1 MIKKTLVVLFSL
13 SISFASDFS
22 ADKWKQLFEQF
33 QQNYP
38 TFSIQDIKQMKSM
51 IQSGDYD
58 ASARDMEEFLGEWF
72 LEDETIEIYVT
83 VDSDQSVP
91 NMLALSAMV
100 EAEGVITA
108 TGSDFE
114 EELTYILDE
123 EAIDDGGDEY
133 NWACDDV
140 YGTSW
145 YESEDEC
152 NMYCENDCYYDDGD
166 GGEDDGVS
174 ANIMN
179 MSFFEFF
186 MLLFG
191 MEPEGV
197 DVPVIVGFFMDED
210 YDVKHVEGLMFSDDG
225 EMLGFEADSV
235 DLAAG
240 AAFDSDENTITFTS
254 LELKDSLRVTQL
266 TLDGTIGPG
275 TVDFEAG
282 VPTLVPYFDE
292 EEMFGEEEME
302 DVYMVFNDDSSG
314 MEIYIEED
322 EYSGEM
328 YTDTAYYAWWLDN
341 DMLLINFFGGGEWV
355 CNENPDDPSYWGD
368 EDECNDYCD
377 IDCEVEDQSDTI
389 SFSYEFDEDT
399 LHIAGNVYVCE
410 DETDGYQECLE
421 DELPIPPELRDI
433 GDAYITFGRA
443 MVFTG
448 DNVSIAN
455 ANALIPNQFKVY
467 DAYPNPFN
475 PVTTLR
481 YQLPEANMVTVTIYD
496 MVGREVKTLL
506 NQQQTAGLHGIQW
519 NGTNNL
525 GNTVS
530 AGIYLYQV
538 QSGPYNQI
546 NKMILLK

>member
-1 MIKKTLVVLFSL
+1 MIKALIVLFSL

-33 QQNYP
+33 QKNYP
-38 TFSIQDIKQMKSM
+38 TFSIQDIKQMQSM

-72 LEDETIEIYVT
+72 VEDETIEIYVT

-100 EAEGVITA
+100 EAEGAITA

-166 GGEDDGVS
+166 EEDGAS

-210 YDVKHVEGLMFSDDG
+210 YDVQHVEGLMFSDEG

-282 VPTLVPYFDE
+282 VPTLVPYFDG
-292 EEMFGEEEME
+292 EEMFDDNEEE
-302 DVYMVFNDDSSG
+302 VYMVFNDDYTG

-328 YTDTAYYAWWLDN
+328 YTDTADYAWWLDN
-341 DMLLINFFGGGEWV
+341 DMLLINFLDGEWI
-355 CNENPDDPSYWGD
+355 CNEDPDDPSYWGD

-377 IDCEVEDQSDTI
+377 IDCEVEDPSDTI

-410 DETDGYQECLE
+410 DETEGYEECLQ

-433 GDAYITFGRA
+433 DDAYITFGRA

-455 ANALIPNQFKVY
+455 ANALTPNQFKVFN
-467 DAYPNPFN
+467 AYPNPFN

-496 MVGREVKTLL
+496 MAGKEVKTLIH
-506 NQQQTAGLHGIQW
+506 QQQTAGVHGVQW
-519 NGTNNL
+519 NGANNL
-525 GNTVS
+525 GNMVS
-530 AGIYLYQV
+530 AGIYIYQV
-538 QSGPYNQI
+538 QSGVYNQT

>member
-1 MIKKTLVVLFSL
+1 MIKALIVLLSFSV
-13 SISFASDFS
+13 SFATDFS
-22 ADKWKQLFEQF
+22 SEKWKQLFEQF
-33 QQNYP
+33 QQNYR
-38 TFSIQDIKQMKSM
+38 TFSIDDIKQLKSK
-51 IQSGDYD
+51 IQSGDYQ
-58 ASARDMEEFLGEWF
+58 ASSRDMEEFYGEWF
-72 LEDETIEIYVT
+72 REDETIEIYVT

-91 NMLALSAMV
+91 NMLALAAMV

-133 NWACDDV
+133 NWACDEDG
-140 YGTSW
+140 GTSW

-152 NMYCENDCYYDDGD
+152 NMYCENDCYYYDDE
-166 GGEDDGVS
+166 EDDGVS

-210 YDVKHVEGLMFSDDG
+210 YDVQYVEGVMFSDEG
-225 EMLGFEADSV
+225 EMLGLEADSV

-282 VPTLVPYFDE
+282 VPTLVPFLDP
-292 EEMFGEEEME
+292 EMFGEEELEE
-302 DVYMVFNDDSSG
+302 DVYMVFNDDSTG
-314 MEIYIEED
+314 MEIYHEED
-322 EYSGEM
+322 DYYGEV
-328 YTDTAYYAWWLDN
+328 YIDTSDFAWAANSEMVWLKYLD
-341 DMLLINFFGGGEWV
+341 DGEWI
-355 CNENPDDPSYWGD
+355 CNENPDDPLYWND
-368 EDECNDYCD
+368 EDECNDYCNV
-377 IDCEVEDQSDTI
+377 DCYYEDLGDTL
-389 SFSYEFDEDT
+389 SLSYEFDEDT
-399 LHIAGNVYVCE
+399 LQIGADVDVCDDYDSFE
-410 DETDGYQECLE
+410 ECIE
-421 DELPIPPELRDI
+421 EEEFPIPPDLRDI
-433 GDAYITFGRA
+433 TDFYVSYGRT

-448 DNVSIAN
+448 DNVSTAHDN
-455 ANALIPNQFKVY
+455 VLIPNQFKVY

-481 YQLPEANMVTVTIYD
+481 YQLPEANLVSVIIYD
-496 MVGREVKTLL
+496 MAGKEVKTLIH
-506 NQQQTAGLHGIQW
+506 QQQNQGLHTFQW

-538 QSGPYNQI
+538 HSGIYNQT

>member
-1 MIKKTLVVLFSL
+1 MIKTLVVLFSL

-33 QQNYP
+33 QKNYP
-38 TFSIQDIKQMKSM
+38 TFSIQDIKQMQSM

-58 ASARDMEEFLGEWF
+58 ASARDMEEFLGEWYR
-72 LEDETIEIYVT
+72 EDETIEIYVT
-83 VDSDQSVP
+83 VDTDQSVP
-91 NMLALSAMV
+91 NMMALSAME

-123 EAIDDGGDEY
+123 ETIDDGGGEY
-133 NWACDDV
+133 NWACDVD
-140 YGTSW
+140 GETQW
-145 YESEDEC
+145 YETEDEC

-166 GGEDDGVS
+166 EEDGVS

-197 DVPVIVGFFMDED
+197 DVPVVVTFFMDED
-210 YDVKHVEGLMFSDDG
+210 NDVQLVGGIMFSDNG
-225 EMLGFEADSV
+225 EMFELIADSV

-240 AAFDSDENTITFTS
+240 AFFSEDENTITFTN

-266 TLDGTIGPG
+266 TVNGTIGPG
-275 TVDFEAG
+275 MVDFEAG
-282 VPTLVPYFDE
+282 VPTLLPTLDP
-292 EEMFGEEEME
+292 EMFGEEEME
-302 DVYMVFNDDSSG
+302 DAYMVFNDDYSG

-322 EYSGEM
+322 EYSGEL
-328 YTDTAYYAWWLDN
+328 YIDTSQYAWWLDD
-341 DMLLINFFGGGEWV
+341 DMVMISYLDEGEWLCEV
-355 CNENPDDPSYWGD
+355 SEGEQTYWND
-368 EDECNDYCD
+368 EDECNENCNNVCFY
-377 IDCEVEDQSDTI
+377 EDNTDTL
-389 SFSYEFDEDT
+389 SLGYEFDEDT
-399 LHIAGNVYVCE
+399 LHLGGDVYMCAEYDYIEDCIE
-410 DETDGYQECLE
+410 DE
-421 DELPIPPELRDI
+421 ELSVPPDLRDI
-433 GDAYITFGRA
+433 SDLYVSYLRV
-443 MVFTG
+443 MVSTG
-448 DNVSIAN
+448 SNVSTVNENI
-455 ANALIPNQFKVY
+455 LMPNQFRVY

-496 MVGREVKTLL
+496 MAGRQVKNLID
-506 NQQQTAGLHGIQW
+506 QQQGQGLHSIQW

-538 QSGPYNQI
+538 HSGVYNQT
-546 NKMILLK
+546 NKMIFLK

>member
-1 MIKKTLVVLFSL
+1 MIKTLVVLFSL

-33 QQNYP
+33 QKNYP
-38 TFSIQDIKQMKSM
+38 TFSIQDIKQMQSM

-58 ASARDMEEFLGEWF
+58 ASARDMEEFLGEWYR
-72 LEDETIEIYVT
+72 EDETIEIYVT
-83 VDSDQSVP
+83 VDTDQSVP
-91 NMLALSAMV
+91 NMMALSAME

-123 EAIDDGGDEY
+123 ETIDDGGGEY
-133 NWACDDV
+133 NWACDVD
-140 YGTSW
+140 GETQW
-145 YESEDEC
+145 YETEDEC

-166 GGEDDGVS
+166 EEDGVS

-197 DVPVIVGFFMDED
+197 DVPVVVTFFMDED
-210 YDVKHVEGLMFSDDG
+210 YDVQLVGGIMFSDNG
-225 EMLGFEADSV
+225 EMFELIADSV

-240 AAFDSDENTITFTS
+240 AFFSEDENTITFTN

-266 TLDGTIGPG
+266 TVNGTIGPG

-282 VPTLVPYFDE
+282 VPTLLPTLDP
-292 EEMFGEEEME
+292 EMFGEEEME
-302 DVYMVFNDDSSG
+302 DAYMVFNDDYSG

-322 EYSGEM
+322 EYSGEL
-328 YTDTAYYAWWLDN
+328 YIDTSQYAWWLDD
-341 DMLLINFFGGGEWV
+341 DMVMISYLDEGEWLCEV
-355 CNENPDDPSYWGD
+355 SEGEQTYWND
-368 EDECNDYCD
+368 EDECNENCNNVCFY
-377 IDCEVEDQSDTI
+377 EDNTDTL
-389 SFSYEFDEDT
+389 SLGYEFDEDT
-399 LHIAGNVYVCE
+399 LHLGGDVYMCAEYDYIEDCIE
-410 DETDGYQECLE
+410 DE
-421 DELPIPPELRDI
+421 ELPVPPDLRDI
-433 GDAYITFGRA
+433 SDLYVSYLRV
-443 MVFTG
+443 MVSTG
-448 DNVSIAN
+448 SNVSTVNENI
-455 ANALIPNQFKVY
+455 LMPNQFRVY

-496 MVGREVKTLL
+496 MAGRQVKNLID
-506 NQQQTAGLHGIQW
+506 QQQGQGLHSIQW

-538 QSGPYNQI
+538 HSGVYNQT
-546 NKMILLK
+546 NKMIFLK

>member
-1 MIKKTLVVLFSL
+1 MIKALIVLFSL
-13 SISFASDFS
+13 SLSFASDFS
-22 ADKWKQLFEQF
+22 ADEWKELFKQF
-33 QQNYP
+33 QKNYP
-38 TFSIQDIKQMKSM
+38 TFSIQDIKQMQSM

-72 LEDETIEIYVT
+72 VEDETIEIYVT

-100 EAEGVITA
+100 EAEGAITA

-166 GGEDDGVS
+166 EEDGAS

-210 YDVKHVEGLMFSDDG
+210 YDVQHVEGLMFSDEG

-282 VPTLVPYFDE
+282 VPTLVPYFDG
-292 EEMFGEEEME
+292 EEMFDDNEEE
-302 DVYMVFNDDSSG
+302 VYMVFNDDYTG

-328 YTDTAYYAWWLDN
+328 YTDTADYAWWLDN
-341 DMLLINFFGGGEWV
+341 DMLLINFLDGEWI
-355 CNENPDDPSYWGD
+355 CNEDPDDPSYWGD

-377 IDCEVEDQSDTI
+377 IDCEVEDPSDTI

-410 DETDGYQECLE
+410 HETDGYQECLQ
-421 DELPIPPELRDI
+421 DELPIPPELSDI
-433 GDAYITFGRA
+433 GDAYITFGRV

-467 DAYPNPFN
+467 DAYPKPFN

-496 MVGREVKTLL
+496 MAGKEVKTLIH
-506 NQQQTAGLHGIQW
+506 QQQTAGVHGVQW
-519 NGTNNL
+519 NGANNL
-525 GNTVS
+525 GNMVS
-530 AGIYLYQV
+530 AGIYIYQV
-538 QSGPYNQI
+538 QSGVYNQT

>member
-33 QQNYP
+33 QKNYP

-58 ASARDMEEFLGEWF
+58 VSARDMEEFLGEWS

-123 EAIDDGGDEY
+123 ETIDDGGDEY
-133 NWACDDV
+133 NWACDDA

-152 NMYCENDCYYDDGD
+152 NMYCESDCYFDEGDD
-166 GGEDDGVS
+166 GEDDGVS
-174 ANIMN
+174 GNIMN

-197 DVPVIVGFFMDED
+197 DVPVIVTFFMDED
-210 YDVKHVEGLMFSDDG
+210 YDVQFVGGVMFSDDG
-225 EMLGFEADSV
+225 EMFELIADSV
-235 DLAAG
+235 DLSSG

-292 EEMFGEEEME
+292 EEMFGEEME

-448 DNVSIAN
+448 DNVSISN

-506 NQQQTAGLHGIQW
+506 NQQQTTGLHGIQW

>member
-1 MIKKTLVVLFSL
+1 MIKALIVLFSL
-13 SISFASDFS
+13 SLSFASDFS

-33 QQNYP
+33 QKNYP
-38 TFSIQDIKQMKSM
+38 TFSIQDIKQMQSM

-72 LEDETIEIYVT
+72 VEDETIEIYVT

-100 EAEGVITA
+100 EAEGAITA

-166 GGEDDGVS
+166 EEDGAS

-210 YDVKHVEGLMFSDDG
+210 YDVQHVEGLMFSDEG

-282 VPTLVPYFDE
+282 VPTLVPYFDG
-292 EEMFGEEEME
+292 EEMFDDNEEE
-302 DVYMVFNDDSSG
+302 VYMVFNDDYTG

-328 YTDTAYYAWWLDN
+328 YTDTADYAWWLDN
-341 DMLLINFFGGGEWV
+341 DMLLINFLDGEWI
-355 CNENPDDPSYWGD
+355 CNEDPDDPSYWGD

-377 IDCEVEDQSDTI
+377 IDCEVEDPSDTI

-410 DETDGYQECLE
+410 DETEGYEECLQ

-433 GDAYITFGRA
+433 DDAYITFGRA

-455 ANALIPNQFKVY
+455 ANALTPNQFKVFN
-467 DAYPNPFN
+467 AYPNPFN

-481 YQLPEANMVTVTIYD
+481 YQLPEANMVSVIIYD
-496 MVGREVKTLL
+496 MAGKEVKTLIH
-506 NQQQTAGLHGIQW
+506 QQQTAGLHGIQW

-525 GNTVS
+525 GNMVS

-538 QSGPYNQI
+538 QSGVYNQT

>member
-1 MIKKTLVVLFSL
+1 MIKALIVLFSL
-13 SISFASDFS
+13 SLSFASDFS
-22 ADKWKQLFEQF
+22 ADEWKELFKQF
-33 QQNYP
+33 QKNYP
-38 TFSIQDIKQMKSM
+38 TFSIQDIKQMQSM

-72 LEDETIEIYVT
+72 VEDETIEIYVT

-100 EAEGVITA
+100 EAEGAITA

-166 GGEDDGVS
+166 EEDGAS

-210 YDVKHVEGLMFSDDG
+210 YDVQHVEGLMFSDEG

-282 VPTLVPYFDE
+282 VPTLVPYFDG
-292 EEMFGEEEME
+292 EEMFDDNEEE
-302 DVYMVFNDDSSG
+302 VYMVFNDDYTG

-328 YTDTAYYAWWLDN
+328 YTDTADYAWWLDN
-341 DMLLINFFGGGEWV
+341 DMLLINFLDGEWI
-355 CNENPDDPSYWGD
+355 CNEDPDDPSYWGD

-377 IDCEVEDQSDTI
+377 IDCEVEDPSDTI

-410 DETDGYQECLE
+410 DETEGYEECLQ

-433 GDAYITFGRA
+433 DDAYITFGRA

-455 ANALIPNQFKVY
+455 ANALTPNQFKVFN
-467 DAYPNPFN
+467 AYPNPFN

-496 MVGREVKTLL
+496 MAGKEVKTLIH
-506 NQQQTAGLHGIQW
+506 QQQTAGVHGIQW

-538 QSGPYNQI
+538 QSGVYNQT

>member
-1 MIKKTLVVLFSL
+1 MIKTLVVLFSL

-33 QQNYP
+33 QKNYP
-38 TFSIQDIKQMKSM
+38 TFSIQDIKQMQSM

-58 ASARDMEEFLGEWF
+58 ASTRDMEEFLGEWYR
-72 LEDETIEIYVT
+72 EDETIEIYVT
-83 VDSDQSVP
+83 VDTDQSVP
-91 NMLALSAMV
+91 NMMALSAME

-123 EAIDDGGDEY
+123 ETIDDGGGEY
-133 NWACDDV
+133 NWACDVD
-140 YGTSW
+140 GETQW
-145 YESEDEC
+145 YETEDEC

-166 GGEDDGVS
+166 EEDGVS

-197 DVPVIVGFFMDED
+197 DVPVVVTFFMDED
-210 YDVKHVEGLMFSDDG
+210 YDVQLVGGIMFSDDG
-225 EMLGFEADSV
+225 EMFELIADSV

-240 AAFDSDENTITFTS
+240 AFFSEDENTITFTN

-266 TLDGTIGPG
+266 TVNGTIGPG
-275 TVDFEAG
+275 MVDFEAG
-282 VPTLVPYFDE
+282 VPTLLPTLDP
-292 EEMFGEEEME
+292 EMFGEEEME
-302 DVYMVFNDDSSG
+302 DAYMVFNDDYSG

-322 EYSGEM
+322 EYSGEL
-328 YTDTAYYAWWLDN
+328 YSDTSQYAWWLDD
-341 DMLLINFFGGGEWV
+341 DMVMISYLDEGEWLCEV
-355 CNENPDDPSYWGD
+355 SEGEQTYWND
-368 EDECNDYCD
+368 EDECNENCNNVCFY
-377 IDCEVEDQSDTI
+377 EDNTDTL
-389 SFSYEFDEDT
+389 SLGYEFDEDT
-399 LHIAGNVYVCE
+399 LHLGGDVYMCAEYDYIEDCIE
-410 DETDGYQECLE
+410 DE
-421 DELPIPPELRDI
+421 ELPVPPDLRDI
-433 GDAYITFGRA
+433 SDLYVSYLRV
-443 MVFTG
+443 MVSTG
-448 DNVSIAN
+448 SNVSTVNENI
-455 ANALIPNQFKVY
+455 LMPNQFRVY

-496 MVGREVKTLL
+496 MAGRQVKNLID
-506 NQQQTAGLHGIQW
+506 QQQGQGLHSIQW

-538 QSGPYNQI
+538 HSGVYNQT
-546 NKMILLK
+546 NKMIFLK

>member
-1 MIKKTLVVLFSL
+1 MIKTLVVLFSL

-33 QQNYP
+33 QKNYP
-38 TFSIQDIKQMKSM
+38 TFSIQDIKQMQSM

-58 ASARDMEEFLGEWF
+58 ASARDMEEFLGEWYR
-72 LEDETIEIYVT
+72 EDETIEIYVT
-83 VDSDQSVP
+83 VDTDQSVP
-91 NMLALSAMV
+91 NMMALSAME

-123 EAIDDGGDEY
+123 ETIDDGGGEY
-133 NWACDDV
+133 NWACDVD
-140 YGTSW
+140 GETQW
-145 YESEDEC
+145 YETEDEC

-166 GGEDDGVS
+166 EEDGVS

-197 DVPVIVGFFMDED
+197 DVPVVVTFFMDED
-210 YDVKHVEGLMFSDDG
+210 YDVQLVGGIMFSDNG
-225 EMLGFEADSV
+225 EMFELIADSV

-240 AAFDSDENTITFTS
+240 AFFSEDENTITFTN

-266 TLDGTIGPG
+266 TVNGTIGPG
-275 TVDFEAG
+275 MVDFEAG
-282 VPTLVPYFDE
+282 VPTLLPTFDP
-292 EEMFGEEEME
+292 EMFGEEEME
-302 DVYMVFNDDSSG
+302 DAYMVFNDDYSG

-322 EYSGEM
+322 EYSGEL
-328 YTDTAYYAWWLDN
+328 YIDTSQYAWWLDD
-341 DMLLINFFGGGEWV
+341 DMVMISYLDEGEWLCEV
-355 CNENPDDPSYWGD
+355 SEGEQTYWND
-368 EDECNDYCD
+368 EDECNENCNNVCFY
-377 IDCEVEDQSDTI
+377 EDNTDTL
-389 SFSYEFDEDT
+389 SLGYEFDEDT
-399 LHIAGNVYVCE
+399 LHLGGDVYMCAEYDYIEDCIE
-410 DETDGYQECLE
+410 DE
-421 DELPIPPELRDI
+421 ELSVPPDLRDI
-433 GDAYITFGRA
+433 SDLYVSYLRV
-443 MVFTG
+443 MVSTG
-448 DNVSIAN
+448 SNVSTVNENI
-455 ANALIPNQFKVY
+455 LMPNQFRVY

-496 MVGREVKTLL
+496 MAGRQVKNLID
-506 NQQQTAGLHGIQW
+506 QQQGQGLHSIQW

-538 QSGPYNQI
+538 HSGVYNQT
-546 NKMILLK
+546 NKMIFLK

>member
-1 MIKKTLVVLFSL
+1 MIKALIVLFSL
-13 SISFASDFS
+13 SLSFASDFS

-33 QQNYP
+33 QKNYP
-38 TFSIQDIKQMKSM
+38 TFSIQDIKQMQSM

-72 LEDETIEIYVT
+72 VEDETIEIYVT

-100 EAEGVITA
+100 EAEGAITA

-166 GGEDDGVS
+166 EEDGAS

-210 YDVKHVEGLMFSDDG
+210 YDVQHVEGLMFSDEG

-282 VPTLVPYFDE
+282 VPTLVPYFDG
-292 EEMFGEEEME
+292 EEMFDDNEEE
-302 DVYMVFNDDSSG
+302 VYMVFNDDYTG

-328 YTDTAYYAWWLDN
+328 YTDTADYAWWLDN
-341 DMLLINFFGGGEWV
+341 DMLLINFLDGEWI
-355 CNENPDDPSYWGD
+355 CNEDPDDPSYWGD

-377 IDCEVEDQSDTI
+377 IDCEVEDPSDTI

-410 DETDGYQECLE
+410 DETEGYEECLQ

-433 GDAYITFGRA
+433 DDAYITFGRA

-455 ANALIPNQFKVY
+455 ANALTPNQFKVFN
-467 DAYPNPFN
+467 AYPNPFN

-496 MVGREVKTLL
+496 MAGKEVKTLIH
-506 NQQQTAGLHGIQW
+506 QQQTAGVHGVQW
-519 NGTNNL
+519 NGANNL
-525 GNTVS
+525 GNMVS
-530 AGIYLYQV
+530 AGIYIYQV
-538 QSGPYNQI
+538 QSGVYNQT

>member
-1 MIKKTLVVLFSL
+1 MIKTLVVLFSL

-33 QQNYP
+33 QKNYP
-38 TFSIQDIKQMKSM
+38 TFSIQDIKQMQSM

-72 LEDETIEIYVT
+72 MEDETIEIYVT

-91 NMLALSAMV
+91 NMLALAAME
-100 EAEGVITA
+100 EAEGAITA

-123 EAIDDGGDEY
+123 EAIEDGGEEY
-133 NWACDDV
+133 NWACDVD
-140 YGTSW
+140 GETQW

-197 DVPVIVGFFMDED
+197 DVPVIVSFFLDED
-210 YDVKHVEGLMFSDDG
+210 YDVKHVEGVMFSDDG

-282 VPTLVPYFDE
+282 VPTLLPTFDP
-292 EEMFGEEEME
+292 EMFGEEEME
-302 DVYMVFNDDSSG
+302 EVYMVFNDDYTG
-314 MEIYIEED
+314 MEIHIEED
-322 EYSGEM
+322 EYSGEV
-328 YTDTAYYAWWLDN
+328 YTDTADYTWSLDN
-341 DMLLINFFGGGEWV
+341 DMLLINFSGGEWV
-355 CNENPDDPSYWGD
+355 CNENPDDPDYYD
-368 EDECNDYCD
+368 ESEEDVCNTWCD
-377 IDCEVEDQSDTI
+377 IDCEFEDQSDTI

-433 GDAYITFGRA
+433 GDAYITFGRF

-448 DNVSIAN
+448 DNVSAASENISM
-455 ANALIPNQFKVY
+455 PNQFKVY

-481 YQLPEANMVTVTIYD
+481 YQLPEENLVSVIIYD
-496 MVGREVKTLL
+496 MAGKEVKTLIY
-506 NQQQTAGLHGIQW
+506 QQQTAGVHGIQW

-538 QSGPYNQI
+538 HSGVYNQT

>member
-1 MIKKTLVVLFSL
+1 MIKALIVLFSL
-13 SISFASDFS
+13 SLSFASDFS
-22 ADKWKQLFEQF
+22 ANKWKQLFEQF
-33 QQNYP
+33 QKNYP
-38 TFSIQDIKQMKSM
+38 TFSIQDIKQMQSM

-72 LEDETIEIYVT
+72 VEDETIEIYVT

-100 EAEGVITA
+100 EAEGAITA

-166 GGEDDGVS
+166 EEDGAS

-210 YDVKHVEGLMFSDDG
+210 YDVQHVEGLMFSDEG

-282 VPTLVPYFDE
+282 VPTLVPYFDG
-292 EEMFGEEEME
+292 EEMFDDNEEE
-302 DVYMVFNDDSSG
+302 VYMVFNDDYTG

-328 YTDTAYYAWWLDN
+328 YTDTADYAWWLDN
-341 DMLLINFFGGGEWV
+341 DMLLINFLDGEWI
-355 CNENPDDPSYWGD
+355 CNEDPDDPSYWGD

-377 IDCEVEDQSDTI
+377 IDCEVEDPSDTI

-410 DETDGYQECLE
+410 DETEGYEECLQ

-433 GDAYITFGRA
+433 DDAYITFGRA

-455 ANALIPNQFKVY
+455 ANALTPNQFKVFN
-467 DAYPNPFN
+467 AYPNPFN

-496 MVGREVKTLL
+496 MAGKEGKTLIH
-506 NQQQTAGLHGIQW
+506 QQQTAGVHGIQW

-525 GNTVS
+525 GNMVS

-538 QSGPYNQI
+538 QSGVYNQT

>member
-1 MIKKTLVVLFSL
+1 MIKALIVLFSL
-13 SISFASDFS
+13 SLSFASDFS

-33 QQNYP
+33 QKNYP

-152 NMYCENDCYYDDGD
+152 NMYCENDCYFDDGD
-166 GGEDDGVS
+166 EEDGVS

-197 DVPVIVGFFMDED
+197 DVPVIVSFTMDED
-210 YDVKHVEGLMFSDDG
+210 YDVQHVEGVMFSDDG

-235 DLAAG
+235 DLAAV
-240 AAFDSDENTITFTS
+240 SYTH
-254 LELKDSLRVTQL
+254 LR
-266 TLDGTIGPG
+266 
-275 TVDFEAG
+275 A
-282 VPTLVPYFDE
+282 
-292 EEMFGEEEME
+292 
-302 DVYMVFNDDSSG
+302 
-314 MEIYIEED
+314 
-322 EYSGEM
+322 
-328 YTDTAYYAWWLDN
+328 
-341 DMLLINFFGGGEWV
+341 
-355 CNENPDDPSYWGD
+355 
-368 EDECNDYCD
+368 
-377 IDCEVEDQSDTI
+377 
-389 SFSYEFDEDT
+389 
-399 LHIAGNVYVCE
+399 H
-410 DETDGYQECLE
+410 ET
-421 DELPIPPELRDI
+421 
-433 GDAYITFGRA
+433 
-443 MVFTG
+443 
-448 DNVSIAN
+448 
-455 ANALIPNQFKVY
+455 
-467 DAYPNPFN
+467 
-475 PVTTLR
+475 
-481 YQLPEANMVTVTIYD
+481 
-496 MVGREVKTLL
+496 
-506 NQQQTAGLHGIQW
+506 
-519 NGTNNL
+519 
-525 GNTVS
+525 
-530 AGIYLYQV
+530 
-538 QSGPYNQI
+538 
-546 NKMILLK
+546 

>member
-1 MIKKTLVVLFSL
+1 MIKALIVLFSL
-13 SISFASDFS
+13 SLSFASDFS
-22 ADKWKQLFEQF
+22 ADEWKELFKQF
-33 QQNYP
+33 QKNYP
-38 TFSIQDIKQMKSM
+38 TFSIQDIKQMQSM

-72 LEDETIEIYVT
+72 VEDETIEIYVT

-100 EAEGVITA
+100 EAEGAITA

-166 GGEDDGVS
+166 EEDGAS

-210 YDVKHVEGLMFSDDG
+210 YDVQHVEGLMFSDEG

-282 VPTLVPYFDE
+282 VPTLVPYFDG
-292 EEMFGEEEME
+292 EEMFDDNEEE
-302 DVYMVFNDDSSG
+302 VYMVFNDDYTG

-328 YTDTAYYAWWLDN
+328 YTDTADYAWWLDN
-341 DMLLINFFGGGEWV
+341 DMLLINFLDGEWI
-355 CNENPDDPSYWGD
+355 CNEDPDDPSYWGD

-377 IDCEVEDQSDTI
+377 IDCEVEDPSDTI

-410 DETDGYQECLE
+410 HETDGYQECLQ

-433 GDAYITFGRA
+433 DDAYITFGRA

-455 ANALIPNQFKVY
+455 ANALTPNQFKVFN
-467 DAYPNPFN
+467 AYPNPFN

-496 MVGREVKTLL
+496 MAGKEVKTLIH
-506 NQQQTAGLHGIQW
+506 QQQTAGVHGVQW
-519 NGTNNL
+519 NGANNL

-538 QSGPYNQI
+538 HSGVYNQT